1 MLLLFLLSFSFP
13 SQKSLYSFGFIIF
26 LYVIQ
31 GVLFLL
37 SAKAVWIHLFWRL
50 QSAILSLTLINDVKF
65 VCLFEN
71 KFISIQHW
79 VLCPAKYLMLALKVS
94 WIQTSFHSFTF
105 ASNIFTARFESFKL
119 LPILLHFPNVCI
131 CISKRWKIC
140 RRSGG
145 KWGQRTAS
153 SSFSLQSFSWILSL
167 NIFLTKF
174 L

>member
-1 MLLLFLLSFSFP
+1 ML
-13 SQKSLYSFGFIIF
+13 YRV
-26 LYVIQ
+26 Y
-31 GVLFLL
+31 LFLL

-50 QSAILSLTLINDVKF
+50 QSAILSLTLINGVKF

-79 VLCPAKYLMLALKVS
+79 VLCSAKYLMLALKVS

-131 CISKRWKIC
+131 CISKRRKIC

-167 NIFLTKF
+167 NIFLTKY